1 MLSPD
6 HQKTGENHERPSH
19 TDRFGNLLQQQIGLW
34 KSSGQSQAKF
44 CQTNNLSYHRFV
56 YWRRK
61 FECGPGGRQEKR
73 KSGGFAT
80 VDYRHDANSG
90 LTLSLPNGLVLRGI
104 SADNVPVVR
113 QLLEQL

>member
-1 MLSPD
+1 MSDPA
-6 HQKTGENHERPSH
+6 TP
-19 TDRFGNLLQQQIGLW
+19 TDLAAYWQQQIDQW

-44 CQTNNLSYHRFV
+44 CQTNDLSYHRFV

-61 FECGPGGRQEKR
+61 FERVPGDRQEKR
-73 KSGGFAT
+73 ESGGFAT

>member
-1 MLSPD
+1 MSDPA
-6 HQKTGENHERPSH
+6 TP
-19 TDRFGNLLQQQIGLW
+19 TDLAAHWQQQIDQW
-34 KSSGQSQAKF
+34 KDSGQSQAKF
-44 CQTNNLSYHRFV
+44 CQANELPYPRFL

-61 FECGPGGRQEKR
+61 LEGDTGACR
-73 KSGGFAT
+73 KTQASGGFAA

-90 LTLSLPNGLVLRGI
+90 LTLSFPSGLVLRGI

>member
-1 MLSPD
+1 MSDPA
-6 HQKTGENHERPSH
+6 TP
-19 TDRFGNLLQQQIGLW
+19 TDLATYWQQQIGLW

-44 CQTNNLSYHRFV
+44 CQTNDLLYHRFG

-61 FECGPGGRQEKR
+61 FERGLGHREEKR
-73 KSGGFAT
+73 DSGGFAT
-80 VDYRHDANSG
+80 VDYRPEANGG

-104 SADNVPVVR
+104 CADNVSVVR

>member
-1 MLSPD
+1 MKEIAD
-6 HQKTGENHERPSH
+6 
-19 TDRFGNLLQQQIGLW
+19 TDTVAPATYW
-34 KSSGQSQAKF
+34 KARVEAWRDSGISQRKF
-44 CQTNNLSYHRFV
+44 CQANDLPYPRFL

-61 FECGPGGRQEKR
+61 LDGDTGACRAKQA
-73 KSGGFAT
+73 SGGFAT

>member
-1 MLSPD
+1 MNEIAD
-6 HQKTGENHERPSH
+6 
-19 TDRFGNLLQQQIGLW
+19 TDTAAPAIHW
-34 KSSGQSQAKF
+34 KEWIEAWKDSGISQRKF
-44 CQTNNLSYHRFV
+44 CQANDLPYPRFL

-61 FECGPGGRQEKR
+61 HEGGTGACRTTQA
-73 KSGGFAT
+73 SGGFAT
-80 VDYRHDANSG
+80 VDYRPEVNGG

>member
-1 MLSPD
+1 MSDP
-6 HQKTGENHERPSH
+6 TTP
-19 TDRFGNLLQQQIGLW
+19 TDLAAYWQQHIDQW
-34 KSSGQSQAKF
+34 KSSGQSQVKF
-44 CQTNNLSYHRFV
+44 CQTNDLSYHRFV

-61 FECGPGGRQEKR
+61 FERVPGDRQEPR
-73 KSGGFAT
+73 ESGGFAT

-90 LTLSLPNGLVLRGI
+90 LTLSLPTGLVLRGI

>member
-1 MLSPD
+1 MGDP
-6 HQKTGENHERPSH
+6 TTP
-19 TDRFGNLLQQQIGLW
+19 TDSAAYWQQQIDQW
-34 KSSGQSQAKF
+34 KSSGQSQVKF
-44 CQTNNLSYHRFV
+44 CQTNDLPYHRFV

-61 FECGPGGRQEKR
+61 FERSTGGRQEKR
-73 KSGGFAT
+73 ESGGFAA